1 MTTEKEQ
8 LHLETI
14 GITGGYGLEEMV
26 AHRAL
31 AVPLFQTL
39 AYPYASAAEAE
50 AIFDPESGVEGFI
63 YGRRNNPTVDIFEK
77 RMAQLEGG
85 EAALAT
91 SSGMSAIALLA
102 IRLARK
108 GEIIL
113 SNRVYACT
121 FELYTRYL
129 TEMGIQTKRIKDPAD
144 YGAWEEAISEK
155 TRFLFVETPS
165 NPGLFIADL
174 KRLSSIASAYEI
186 PLVVD
191 NTLASPALQRPILQG
206 ADIVVE
212 SASKYI
218 SGNAAVLGGVLIAS
232 ADLLCSLRREE
243 YIQFGPTLSPFNA
256 WQMLL
261 GLETLSVRMEKH
273 SQNAL
278 QVASF
283 LEGHEKITTVN
294 YPGLASHPQHPLAAE
309 QMTAFGSLL
318 SFSTVGGKEGAFT
331 FMDSLQLI
339 PNVTHEGSAR
349 TILCHPASTNF
360 GRLTAEERREAG
372 IGSSLIRMSV
382 GLEGVHD
389 IIMDLQQALSKI

>member
-1 MTTEKEQ
+1 MSRKEDGS
-8 LHLETI
+8 HLETT
-14 GITGGYGLEEMV
+14 GLTGGYGVEEMV
-26 AHRAL
+26 SHGSL

-50 AIFDPESGVEGFI
+50 AIFDPNSGVEGFI

-102 IRLARK
+102 LRLARQ
-108 GEIIL
+108 GEIVL

-121 FELYTRYL
+121 FELCTRYL
-129 TEMGIQTKRIKDPAD
+129 SELGIVTRVITDPTD
-144 YGAWEEAISEK
+144 YKAWEEAITQK
-155 TRFLFVETPS
+155 TRFLLVETPS

-174 KRLSSIASAYEI
+174 ERLGAIAREAQV

-191 NTLASPALQRPILQG
+191 NTLASPALQRPLLQG
-206 ADIVVE
+206 ADMVVE

-218 SGNAAVLGGVLIAS
+218 SGNGTVLGGVIIAD
-232 ADLLCSLRREE
+232 APLLSSLRREE
-243 YIQFGPTLSPFNA
+243 YIQFGPTPSPFNA

-261 GLETLSVRMEKH
+261 GLETLALRMERH

-278 QVASF
+278 AVASF
-283 LEGHEKITTVN
+283 LEDHEKVKAVN
-294 YPGLASHPQHPLAAE
+294 YPGLKSHPQHLLAAR
-309 QMTAFGSLL
+309 QMSAFGSLL
-318 SFSTVGGKEGAFT
+318 SFSTVGDKEEAFA
-331 FMDSLQLI
+331 FMDSLKLI

-360 GRLTAEERREAG
+360 GRLTQTERKEAG
-372 IGSSLIRMSV
+372 ISNSLIRMSV
-382 GLEGVHD
+382 GIEKLED
-389 IIMDLQQALSKI
+389 ILEDLHQALVQI